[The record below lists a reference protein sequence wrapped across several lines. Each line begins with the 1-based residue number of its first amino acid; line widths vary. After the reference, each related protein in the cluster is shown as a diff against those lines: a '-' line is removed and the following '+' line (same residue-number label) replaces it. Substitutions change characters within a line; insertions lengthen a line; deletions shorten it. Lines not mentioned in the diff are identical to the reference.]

1 MGYDAIVVG
10 AGFAGS
16 IMAERLASQAGMDVL
31 VIDRREHV
39 AGNAFDEY
47 NEHGVLVPRFG
58 GHLFHTNAEKVVEYL
73 SRFTEWRPYE
83 HRVRAVIN
91 GRTLPLPLNRDTING
106 FFDISLETE
115 SQVEAYLGTLTEQY
129 ERIDN
134 SEQAV
139 VSKVGR
145 ALYDAIF
152 RCYTRKHWGLDPS
165 DLDPTVCGRI
175 PLRLGTDDRYFGDD
189 FQAMPTEGFAAMFDR
204 MLDHPNI
211 DLRLG
216 TSWQEIA
223 DEEQAPLLVWTGP
236 VDEYFG
242 HRFGPLPY
250 RSLRFEHV
258 TYPTPGGRFLQPVGT
273 INYPDEHVPFIR
285 VEEFRHMYGQVH
297 EYSTLAYNIP
307 SAEGD
312 PYYPIPRPA
321 NRELY
326 ARYKTL
332 ADETPGVVFVGRLAR
347 YQYLNMDQVTAQAL
361 ATFSRLELPRP
372 RTLPRASAVR

>member
-16 IMAERLASQAGMDVL
+16 IMAERLASQAGLDVL

-39 AGNAFDEY
+39 AGNAYDEY

-58 GHLFHTNAEKVVEYL
+58 GHLFHTNSEKVVEYL
-73 SRFTEWRPYE
+73 SEFTEWRPYE
-83 HRVRAVIN
+83 HRVRAVVN
-91 GRTLPLPLNRDTING
+91 GRTLPLPVGRDTING
-106 FFDISLETE
+106 FFDLSLETE
-115 SQVEAYLGTLTEQY
+115 DEVEAFLATQIEQF

-145 ALYDAIF
+145 ALYEAIF
-152 RCYTRKHWGLDPS
+152 RCYTRKHWGLDPA

-175 PLRLGTDDRYFGDD
+175 PLRLGSDDRYFGDD
-189 FQAMPTEGFAAMFDR
+189 FQAMPSEGFTAMFER

-211 DLRLG
+211 DVRVG
-216 TSWQEIA
+216 VSWQELEDA
-223 DEEQAPLLVWTGP
+223 EHAPLIVWTGP
-236 VDEYFG
+236 IDEYFG
-242 HRFGPLPY
+242 HCYGPLPY

-258 TYPTPGGRFLQPVGT
+258 THPTPGGRFLQPVGT
-273 INYPDEHVPFIR
+273 INYPDERVPFIR

-297 EYSTLAYNIP
+297 DHSTLAYNIP

-312 PYYPIPRPA
+312 PYYPIPRPE

-326 ARYKTL
+326 ARYKAM
-332 ADETPGVVFVGRLAR
+332 ADDLRGVVFVGRLAR

-361 ATFSRLELPRP
+361 ATFSRLELPSARS
-372 RTLPRASAVR
+372 RARAAR

>member
-16 IMAERLASQAGMDVL
+16 IMAERLASQAGLDVL

-39 AGNAFDEY
+39 GGNAFDEY

-58 GHLFHTNAEKVVEYL
+58 GHLFHTNAAKVVDHL
-73 SRFTEWRPYE
+73 SQFTEWRPYE
-83 HRVRAVIN
+83 HRVRAVVN
-91 GRTLPLPLNRDTING
+91 GRMLPLPLNRDTING
-106 FFDISLETE
+106 FFDLSLETE
-115 SQVEAYLGTLTEQY
+115 DEVEAFLATQIEEY

-165 DLDPTVCGRI
+165 ELDPTVCGRI

-189 FQAMPTEGFAAMFDR
+189 FQAMPTEGFTAMFER

-211 DLRLG
+211 DVRVG
-216 TSWQEIA
+216 VSWQELDGA
-223 DEEQAPLLVWTGP
+223 EHAPLVVWTGP
-236 VDEYFG
+236 IDEYFG
-242 HRFGPLPY
+242 HCYGPLPY

-258 TYPTPGGRFLQPVGT
+258 TYATPGGRFLQPVGT

-297 EYSTLAYNIP
+297 DHSTLAYNIP

-312 PYYPIPRPA
+312 PYYPIPRPE

-326 ARYKTL
+326 ARYKAL
-332 ADETPGVVFVGRLAR
+332 ADELRGVVFVGRLAR

-361 ATFSRLELPRP
+361 TTFSRLELPSAP
-372 RTLPRASAVR
+372 PRARAAL

>member
-73 SRFTEWRPYE
+73 SRFTGWRPYE

-115 SQVEAYLGTLTEQY
+115 SQVEAHLGTLTEQY

-189 FQAMPTEGFAAMFDR
+189 FQAMPTEGFTAMFDR